1 MSDVYKT
8 EEEQIEAV
16 KEWWKENGL
25 SIVGGI
31 VIGVSA
37 VFGWRYYGA
46 YQLEQAAEASTIYET
61 MIVASQ
67 SDKTDEAISAAE
79 SILADYA
86 STSYAFFA
94 NLMLAKQAVA
104 AEKLDEAESQLRTA
118 LDKSPQAEFEHIV
131 RLRLARVLIQ
141 NNKLNDAEKVLS
153 VSAKGKFLA
162 NYEEVRGD
170 LLIAKGDK
178 VAARKAYEAAASAS
192 TAESIDGLLQMK
204 LDETDNG

>member
-37 VFGWRYYGA
+37 VFGWRYYGT
-46 YQLEQAAEASTIYET
+46 YQLEQAAEASVIYED
-61 MIVASQ
+61 MIIASQ
-67 SDKTDEAISAAE
+67 SDKTDEAKTAAE
-79 SILADYA
+79 SIIADYG

-104 AEKLDEAESQLRTA
+104 AEELDEAETQLHAA
-118 LDKSPQAEFEHIV
+118 LDKSPQDEFKHIV

-141 NNKLNDAEKVLS
+141 NEKFSEAENILGVND
-153 VSAKGKFLA
+153 KGKFLP

-170 LLIAKGDK
+170 LLAAKGDSA
-178 VAARKAYEAAASAS
+178 AARKAYEAAASAGGQ
-192 TAESIDGLLQMK
+192 ESVETLLQMK
-204 LDETDNG
+204 LDEAGKG

>member
-1 MSDVYKT
+1 MSDVYKS

-16 KEWWKENGL
+16 KQWWKENGL

-37 VFGWRYYGA
+37 VFGWRYYGV
-46 YQLEQAAEASTIYET
+46 YQLEQAAEASRIYEV

-67 SDKTDEAISAAE
+67 SDKADEAKKSAN
-79 SILADYA
+79 SILADYG

-104 AEKLDEAESQLRTA
+104 ADELDEAESQLRVA
-118 LDKSPQAEFEHIV
+118 LDNSPKAEFEHIV

-141 NNKLNDAEKVLS
+141 NSKLSEAEKVLS
-153 VSAKGKFLA
+153 VSDKGKFLA

-170 LLIAKGDK
+170 LLLAKGDK
-178 VAARKAYEAAASAS
+178 TAAAKAYEAAASAS
-192 TAESIDGLLQMK
+192 TSQSIDGLLQMK
-204 LDETDNG
+204 LDEVKNG